1 MRDQRGL
8 TPQSPEEIDT
18 NGAFLRIT
26 LHIGER
32 GRPALGNACAK
43 LLGNG
48 CGERLMG
55 IQASDRRSDGAEL
68 GGNTHAADPGRFL
81 LPRTQNGGDRQYSA
95 RLSEAFTKR
104 RSSGLEN
111 SSPEPTPIAK
121 ALRSPH
127 RQLFQTGSKI
137 MGTCVQRGIAPVAV
151 ELGKEALPT
160 LSH

>member
-111 SSPEPTPIAK
+111 SSPEPTPSRRRCVRHI
-121 ALRSPH
+121 
-127 RQLFQTGSKI
+127 GSCFGQAQI
-137 MGTCVQRGIAPVAV
+137 MGTCVQRSNNGYCI
-151 ELGKEALPT
+151 
-160 LSH
+160 